1 MKKSEEKIEN
11 EIIQEWRKLNVGEV
25 LFVFSCGGDSMNE
38 TSFEIS
44 DVDGNTIDENLCGNL
59 TSYFEDEVYKKVEFY
74 EVSDGHYIGEMG
86 NVSITLNDDEDDFD
100 YNKSSTSEWSESY
113 TEEVKIPITDEEKN
127 FIQTYISDFGGEN
140 DSLDYNYKTDFIL
153 TNEMEDLLSNLE
165 TRITETC
172 NDYDFEESDGEQ
184 QEEIRYESNGEV
196 TINNNELSV
205 WVTRWFYETRDGD

>member
-44 DVDGNTIDENLCGNL
+44 DVNGNTIDENLCGNL

-153 TNEMEDLLSNLE
+153 TDEMEELVSNLE
-165 TRITETC
+165 KRITETC